1 MTDRPS
7 YILFITD
14 QQRYD
19 HLGCNGHPVLRT
31 PNIDAIAGEGVT
43 YDRFYVASPVCMPN
57 RASLMTCRMPSSHG
71 VRSLGI
77 PLSHDNVTF
86 VELMRAA
93 GYDTALIGKSHLQNV
108 TDWPDKLD
116 PQVRREGFVAP
127 PDDLAEAV
135 RSDLD
140 NETYQYERQ
149 AFYADDAA
157 RVPLPFYGFDEYVA
171 VTRHGFNTGAAHER
185 HVRATAPEVHALRSR
200 DIQFPHDYTCP
211 QAIRT
216 KVPEEQYST
225 SFIADRTCEFLES
238 RRGNP
243 TPFFLMV
250 SFPDP
255 HHPFTP
261 PGRYWDMYKPEEMA
275 VPQAYSDADW
285 DAPDYVKIA
294 ERDRAADPSLG
305 QKSGYTVAVSAREAQ
320 EARALTCG
328 MIGMVDDAVGRIR
341 AAALDAG
348 IADNTVQIYTSDHG
362 DHLGE
367 HRLLFKGAEQYDSLT
382 HVPFIW
388 ADPKGAS
395 GTRSSDLAQTHDIG
409 ATILEHA
416 GLEPSI
422 GMQGQVMAVA
432 GGSGRDAA
440 HIQYETQRTQEAFGA
455 RPRVHSIVH
464 GRWRLSIYLGPCRN
478 ELFDLENDPGEMTNL
493 WESADHA
500 PVRAM
505 LVEKLAEMEIAAVD
519 RMPLPTAEG

>member
-1 MTDRPS
+1 MTERPS

-19 HLGCNGHPVLRT
+19 HLGCNGHPVLKT
-31 PNIDAIAGEGVT
+31 PHIDAIAAAGVN

-77 PLSHDNVTF
+77 PLAHDNVTF

-108 TDWPDKLD
+108 TNWPHKLD
-116 PQVRREGFVAP
+116 PHVNRDGFAAP
-127 PDDLAEAV
+127 PDELAVAV

-140 NETYQYERQ
+140 DATYQYERQ
-149 AFYADDAA
+149 AFYDDEAA
-157 RVPLPFYGFDEYVA
+157 EVPLPFYGFDSYVA
-171 VTRHGFNTGAAHER
+171 VTRHGFNTGGNHARDVQE
-185 HVRATAPEVHALRSR
+185 TAPDVFALRGR
-200 DIQFPHDYTCP
+200 DIQFPHDYSCP

-216 KVPEEQYST
+216 KVPEAHYST
-225 SFIADRTCEFLES
+225 SYIADRTCEFLES
-238 RRGNP
+238 RRGNS

-261 PGRYWDMYKPEEMA
+261 PGKYWDMYKPEDMP
-275 VPQAYSDADW
+275 VPDAYDAEDW
-285 DAPDYVKIA
+285 DMPDYVRIA
-294 ERDRAADPSLG
+294 ERNRAADPSLG
-305 QKSGYTVAVSAREAQ
+305 QNAGYSVAVSAREAQ

-328 MIGMVDDAVGRIR
+328 MIAMVDDAVGRIR
-341 AAALDAG
+341 AAAEDAG
-348 IADNTVQIYTSDHG
+348 VAGRTVQIYTSDHG

-388 ADPKGAS
+388 ADPQGDSGA
-395 GTRSSDLAQTHDIG
+395 RSSDLAQTHDIG
-409 ATILEHA
+409 ATILDHA
-416 GLEPSI
+416 GIEASI

-432 GGSGRDAA
+432 GGAGRDTA
-440 HIQYETQRTQEAFGA
+440 HIQYETQRTQEAFGV

-464 GRWRLSIYLGPCRN
+464 DRWRLSIYLGPCRN
-478 ELFDLENDPGEMTNL
+478 ELFDLETDPGEMVNL
-493 WESADHA
+493 WDSADHA

-505 LVEKLAEMEIAAVD
+505 LVERLAEMEIAAVD
-519 RMPLPTAEG
+519 RVPLPTSEA

>member
-1 MTDRPS
+1 MTERPS

-19 HLGCNGHPVLRT
+19 HLGCNGHPVLKT
-31 PNIDAIAGEGVT
+31 PNIDAIADEGVT
-43 YDRFYVASPVCMPN
+43 YDRFYVASPVCMPS

-108 TDWPDKLD
+108 TDWPHKLD
-116 PQVRREGFVAP
+116 PQEPRDGFAAP
-127 PDDLAEAV
+127 PDDLAVAI

-140 NETYQYERQ
+140 NGTYQYERE
-149 AFYADDAA
+149 AFFEDETAE
-157 RVPLPFYGFDEYVA
+157 VPLPFYGFDKYVA
-171 VTRHGFNTGAAHER
+171 VTRHGFNTGGDHAR
-185 HVRATAPEVHALRSR
+185 HVRTTAPDAFAQRGR
-200 DIQFPHDYTCP
+200 TNQFAHDYTCP

-225 SFIADRTCEFLES
+225 SYIADRTCEFLES

-243 TPFFLMV
+243 TPFLLMV

-261 PGRYWDMYKPEEMA
+261 PGKYWDMYKPEDMEI
-275 VPQAYSDADW
+275 PSAYTADDW
-285 DAPDYVKIA
+285 DAPDYVTITEKN
-294 ERDRAADPSLG
+294 RAADPSLG
-305 QKSGYTVAVSAREAQ
+305 QMSGYSVAVSAREAQ

-328 MIGMVDDAVGRIR
+328 MIAMVDDAVGRIR
-341 AAALDAG
+341 ATARDVG
-348 IADNTVQIYTSDHG
+348 VTGNTVQIYTSDHG

-388 ADPKGAS
+388 ADPKGES
-395 GTRSSDLAQTHDIG
+395 GKRSSDLAQTHDIG
-409 ATILEHA
+409 TTILEHA
-416 GLEPSI
+416 GIEGSI
-422 GMQGQVMAVA
+422 GMQGEVMAVA
-432 GGSGRDAA
+432 GGAGRHAA
-440 HIQYETQRTQEAFGA
+440 HIQYETQRTQEAFGV

-464 GRWRLSIYLGPCRN
+464 GRYRLSIYLGPCRN

-493 WESADHA
+493 WDSAEHA
-500 PVRAM
+500 TVRAM
-505 LVEKLAEMEIAAVD
+505 LVETLAEMEIAAVD
-519 RMPLPTAEG
+519 RVPLPTAEA

>member
-31 PNIDAIAGEGVT
+31 PHIDAIAESGVNH
-43 YDRFYVASPVCMPN
+43 DRFYVASPVCMPN

-77 PLSHDNVTF
+77 PLSHDHVTF
-86 VELMRAA
+86 VELLRAA

-108 TDWPDKLD
+108 TDWPHKLD
-116 PQVRREGFVAP
+116 PHTHRDGFTPP
-127 PDDLAEAV
+127 PDDLAVAV

-140 NETYQYERQ
+140 SDGYQYERQ
-149 AFYADDAA
+149 AFYEDETAE
-157 RVPLPFYGFDEYVA
+157 VPLPFYGFDEYVA
-171 VTRHGFNTGAAHER
+171 VTRHGFNTGGAHER
-185 HVRATAPEVHALRSR
+185 HVRQTAPEAHALRGR
-200 DIQFPHDYTCP
+200 DIQFPHDYSCP

-216 KVPEEQYST
+216 KVPEEHYST
-225 SFIADRTCEFLES
+225 RYIADQTCAFLES

-261 PGRYWDMYKPEEMA
+261 PGKYWDMYSPDDME
-275 VPQAYSDADW
+275 VPAAYSANDW
-285 DAPDYVKIA
+285 DAPDYVRIA
-294 ERDRAADPSLG
+294 EKNRAADPTLG
-305 QKSGYTVAVSAREAQ
+305 QRSGYSVAVSAREAQ
-320 EARALTCG
+320 EARSLTCG
-328 MIGMVDDAVGRIR
+328 MIAMVDDAVGRIR
-341 AAALDAG
+341 SAADDAG
-348 IADNTVQIYTSDHG
+348 VTDNTVQIYTSDHG

-388 ADPKGAS
+388 ADPKGDS

-416 GLEPSI
+416 GIEASI

-432 GGSGRDAA
+432 GGDGRETA
-440 HIQYETQRTQEAFGA
+440 HIQYETQRTQEAFGV

-464 GRWRLSIYLGPCRN
+464 GRHRLSIYLGPCRN
-478 ELFDLENDPGEMTNL
+478 ELFDLEADPGEMVNL
-493 WESADHA
+493 WDSADHA
-500 PVRAM
+500 AVRAM

-519 RMPLPTAEG
+519 RVPLPTSEA